1 MWGTAQC
8 LGKNW
13 PFISA
18 SPCGPHS
25 LASVEPND
33 TSAIMQGDPFIHID
47 ILYVRSAHHSMS
59 NENAITNIVPRCM
72 IPQSPK
78 LYVVNNLQPCST
90 LLSISL
96 YLYPYPHPSPS
107 AQHPS
112 SLPLSVRWRL
122 QKCTITGLTHITK
135 DTSQLLQA
143 LSISQMW
150 FPIVQAMAFLLSPA
164 TRAHPSTTHPN
175 PPHVGPSPGPQER
188 SRKHNSYCY
197 SCHLGLLG
205 TRVSISR
212 VVVFSQVVA
221 MVNMPSNKQQREN
234 KSPNSSRCIP
244 HQISHGL
251 QKKIWLNHCW
261 G

>member
-1 MWGTAQC
+1 MWTTFSGQC
-8 LGKNW
+8 WTKW
-13 PFISA
+13 HISHNA
-18 SPCGPHS
+18 GGP
-25 LASVEPND
+25 
-33 TSAIMQGDPFIHID
+33 
-47 ILYVRSAHHSMS
+47 
-59 NENAITNIVPRCM
+59 
-72 IPQSPK
+72 
-78 LYVVNNLQPCST
+78 
-90 LLSISL
+90 
-96 YLYPYPHPSPS
+96 LYPYRHPLCPVSTSLYVQWKCNNKHSPKVYDSSIPKTICGQQSPALFHPTFHLPLLIPPSPHPSPS